1 MVVTRKVPIAKRAS
15 VESLEAKMQKVSLVV
30 SLVGLGLMC
39 LGFVGLLLGHASLL
53 LPGDSVPSLSS
64 LLSLH
69 SVGMSVTAMSLGIVL
84 LGLIP
89 AIRVSLAGW
98 LYVRMRDLLS
108 AFIALIVLLELLLS
122 MRLSF

>member
-1 MVVTRKVPIAKRAS
+1 MEVTRKGPISKKAS

-39 LGFVGLLLGHASLL
+39 FGFLGLLVGHASFL
-53 LPGDSVPSLSS
+53 LPGDPVPSLSS
-64 LLSLH
+64 LLQLH
-69 SVGMSVTAMSLGIVL
+69 SVGISVTAMSLGIVL

-98 LYVRMRDLLS
+98 LYIRMRNLLD
-108 AFIALIVLLELLLS
+108 ALIALIVLLELILS
-122 MRLSF
+122 IGLSL